1 MTTPLD
7 IFRTGRQTASSGTTL
22 DFTEADLLA
31 CAQGYD
37 PALHEAPIV
46 VGHPKDN
53 APAFGWVKS
62 LSYKEGSLQA
72 EPHQVDEAFAELVR
86 LGRYKKISASF
97 YLPDAAANPKP
108 GAYYLRHVGF
118 LGAQPPAVKGLRDAS
133 FADGETDTVCFSDWD
148 DQLNAGLWRRMRDWL
163 IGKFGQEEADQV
175 LPSWDV
181 EQLKTLADQPEQ
193 PDEPA
198 TNAAYAEG
206 VRMKTELERRE
217 AALKTREEG
226 LTQKEADFKEAKT
239 TLDRQA
245 LAARKV
251 EHLAF
256 CEGLVKDGRLAPTHK
271 EPLVAFM
278 AAIGTEAVLAFG
290 EGDAAKSEP
299 SLGWLK
305 GFLATIPK
313 QLSFKEAAGTE
324 AAPSTADF
332 SAAPGYEARPEDLEL
347 MAQAQAFQK
356 ANPGTDLTKAVLA
369 VQKGR

>member
-22 DFTEADLLA
+22 DFTEADLQA
-31 CAQGYD
+31 CALAYD

-62 LSYKEGSLQA
+62 LSYKEGNLQA

-118 LGAQPPAVKGLRDAS
+118 LGAQPPAVKGLRDAA
-133 FADGETDTVCFSDWD
+133 FADGDTDTVCFGDWD
-148 DQLNAGLWRRMRDWL
+148 DQINAGLWRRMRDWI
-163 IGKFGQEEADQV
+163 IGKFGLEEADKV
-175 LPSWDV
+175 LSSWDV
-181 EQLKTLADQPEQ
+181 DQLKTLADQP
-193 PDEPA
+193 DEPDAA

-206 VRMKTELERRE
+206 ERMKTELERRE
-217 AALKTREEG
+217 AELKTREEG
-226 LTQKEADFKEAKT
+226 LTQKEASFAEAQA

-256 CEGLVKDGRLAPTHK
+256 CDGLVKDGRLAPTHK
-271 EPLVAFM
+271 EALVAFM
-278 AAIGTEAVLAFG
+278 AAIGTEDVLAFG
-290 EGDAAKSEP
+290 EGPTAKTEP

-305 GFLATIPK
+305 GFLATLPK
-313 QLSFKEAAGTE
+313 QLSFKEAAGGE
-324 AAPSTADF
+324 DAPSTADF

-356 ANPGTDLTKAVLA
+356 ANPGTDLTRAVLA